1 MGRLTSRRDFGLSCS
16 WVATSSVFG
25 LVVGTSRP
33 STAAA
38 DNNDA
43 PESLASKK
51 TPKVL
56 VLGGTGFVGSQVV
69 EILRKEGIA
78 VVATSRNGRDGTQS
92 LDVTKLKPDDVTFR
106 VQSLAAGCT
115 AVISCIGSI
124 GTDLDQI
131 VNSATGNA
139 ARGAKGAGVERFVY
153 ITVAPEVAE
162 FAEGIDFLKGYMA
175 GKRFSRQAVLDQF
188 GDNAVFIEPTFIYGG
203 GSFELNPPRVASF
216 YGRFIEG
223 LLASGPIRGIERI
236 LSPGIVKIAL
246 EPPVPVEAVAGA
258 AVVSALGEN
267 QVQTALDTY
276 DKIKATAALM
286 TQN

>member
-1 MGRLTSRRDFGLSCS
+1 
-16 WVATSSVFG
+16 
-25 LVVGTSRP
+25 VGTSRP